1 MYSGLMT
8 NLKNKR
14 RCFVL
19 DLPRMEYAEALGLQR
34 RIVSAINDKV
44 IGADILLVLEHH
56 PVFTLGSRGGL
67 ENILVLDDFLRKKG
81 IRVID
86 AERGGDITFHGP
98 GQIVVYPVI
107 NLPGSGLRVAD
118 FVSGLEEMMI
128 RAAADWGIY
137 AKRDLRNRGAW
148 VGNKKLGSVG
158 IRIRRGTSFHGL
170 ALNVNISLEPF
181 KWINP
186 CGIKNIE
193 MTSFEKELS
202 RKISMPG
209 IRKTVMNL
217 FADIFKKDL
226 IKTDLTKL
234 QEMIKCPATA

>member
-1 MYSGLMT
+1 MT

-19 DLPRMEYAEALGLQR
+19 DLPLMEYSEALGLQR

-193 MTSFEKELS
+193 MTSFKKELS

>member
-1 MYSGLMT
+1 
-8 NLKNKR
+8 
-14 RCFVL
+14 
-19 DLPRMEYAEALGLQR
+19 MEYAEALDLQR

-44 IGADILLVLEHH
+44 IDSDILLVLEHQ
-56 PVFTLGSRGGL
+56 PVFTLGSRGDL
-67 ENILVLDDFLRKKG
+67 ENLLVLDDFLKKQG

-118 FVSGLEEMMI
+118 FVSGLEEIMI
-128 RAAADWGIY
+128 RTAANWGID
-137 AKRDLRNRGAW
+137 AKRDLKNRGAW
-148 VGNKKLGSVG
+148 VGNKKFGSVG
-158 IRIRRGTSFHGL
+158 IRIRRGTSFHGF
-170 ALNVNISLEPF
+170 AMNVNISLEPF
-181 KWINP
+181 KWITP

-202 RKISMPG
+202 GKISMTE

-217 FADIFKKDL
+217 FADIFKKNL
-226 IKTDLTKL
+226 LKTDITNL